1 VGPLGHSLAALGAA
15 AALPGGLALLA
26 ARPGLRRGLRERLGA
41 RPPAPAG
48 CVWVHG
54 ASVGEVR
61 AATRLLDGLAARG
74 VPVAASTTTVAGR
87 DLLRRTRPQLPC
99 ALAPLDHPWCVAAA
113 FRRVPASL
121 LVLVETELW
130 PSWILGARARGTAC
144 AVVSGRLS
152 DRSLPRYR
160 RAGPLVR
167 RVLRALS
174 AIGARS
180 AADAE
185 RFVELGAPRERVEV
199 TGDLKLDPP
208 GEPPAPAPALA
219 DVLGDVPLVVAG
231 STHAGEEEAALAA
244 LDAARAAGLRAALA
258 LAPRHPE
265 RFDDVARLVLARGG
279 RLRRRSRLG
288 PERLA
293 DGEVLLLDSIGELA
307 GLYAASAVA
316 FVGGTLVP
324 VGGHS
329 PVEPAQAGR
338 APLLGPHTENAREA
352 AALLLEADGAVR
364 VEGGD
369 ALAAAVVQAL
379 RDPARESARGAR
391 AAAALAPHRG
401 ATERTLALLARLRAG
416 AAGSNP

>member
-1 VGPLGHSLAALGAA
+1 VGPLGHSLAALAAA

-61 AATRLLDGLAARG
+61 AATRLLDGLAARS
-74 VPVAASTTTVAGR
+74 VPVAASATTVAGR
-87 DLLRRTRPQLPC
+87 DLLRRTRPQVPC

-113 FRRVPASL
+113 FRCVPASL

-130 PSWILGARARGTAC
+130 PSWILGARARGVAS

-167 RVLRALS
+167 PVLRALA

-180 AADAE
+180 EADAE

-199 TGDLKLDPP
+199 TGDLKLDAPS
-208 GEPPAPAPALA
+208 EPPAPAPALA
-219 DVLGDVPLVVAG
+219 AVLGGAPLVVAG

-244 LDAARAAGLRAALA
+244 LDAARAGGLRAALA

-265 RFDDVARLVLARGG
+265 RFDDVARLALAGG
-279 RLRRRSRLG
+279 RRLRRRSRLEPG
-288 PERLA
+288 LLA

-307 GLYAASAVA
+307 GLYAAAAVA

-352 AALLLEADGAVR
+352 TALLLEADAAVR
-364 VEGGD
+364 VRDAEG
-369 ALAAAVVQAL
+369 LAAAVAAAL
-379 RDPARESARGAR
+379 RDPAGEAARGAR

-401 ATERTLALLARLRAG
+401 ATERTLALLARVRGGAAG
-416 AAGSNP
+416 AAP

>member
-1 VGPLGHSLAALGAA
+1 MGPLGHSLAALGAV

-26 ARPGLRRGLRERLGA
+26 ARPGLRRGLRERLGE

-61 AATRLLDGLAARG
+61 AATRLLDALAARG
-74 VPVAASTTTVAGR
+74 VPVAASAMTLAGR
-87 DLLRRTRPQLPC
+87 DLLRRTRPQVPS
-99 ALAPLDHPWCVAAA
+99 ALAPIDHPWCVAAA
-113 FRRVPASL
+113 LRRVPASL

-130 PSWILGARARGTAC
+130 PSWILGARARGVAS

-167 RVLRALS
+167 PVLRALA

-180 AADAE
+180 DADAE

-199 TGDLKLDPP
+199 TGDLKLDAPP
-208 GEPPAPAPALA
+208 EAPAPPPDLA
-219 DVLGDVPLVVAG
+219 ASLGEVPLFVAG
-231 STHAGEEEAALAA
+231 STHAGEEEAALRA
-244 LDAARAAGLRAALA
+244 LAAARAGGLRAALA

-265 RFDDVARLVLARGG
+265 RFEEVARLVLAQGL
-279 RLRRRSRLG
+279 RLRQRSR
-288 PERLA
+288 PEAGQLA

-307 GLYAASAVA
+307 GLYAAAAVA

-338 APLLGPHTENAREA
+338 APILGPHTENARDA
-352 AALLLEADGAVR
+352 AALLLAAGGAVR
-364 VEGGD
+364 VRDAD
-369 ALAAAVVQAL
+369 ALAAAVAEAL
-379 RDPARESARGAR
+379 RDPAREAERGAR
-391 AAAALAPHRG
+391 AEAALAPHRG
-401 ATERTLALLARLRAG
+401 ATERTLALLARVRSGAPAG
-416 AAGSNP
+416 AR